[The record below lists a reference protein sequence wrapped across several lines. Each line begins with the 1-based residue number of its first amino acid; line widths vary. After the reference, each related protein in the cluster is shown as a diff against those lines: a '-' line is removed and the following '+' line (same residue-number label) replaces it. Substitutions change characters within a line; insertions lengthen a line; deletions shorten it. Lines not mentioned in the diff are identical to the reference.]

1 MAVYVPAGTGILSRL
16 GESMN
21 EKNLQG
27 ASLMAWARRRK
38 GYSQQMV
45 ANRTGIDRR
54 LYQRLEHGERDIGRV
69 SMKTGLSICKALD
82 IDPFQ
87 LVPDHESPHRL

>member
-1 MAVYVPAGTGILSRL
+1 MV
-16 GESMN
+16 
-21 EKNLQG
+21 
-27 ASLMAWARRRK
+27 WARRRK

-45 ANRTGIDRR
+45 SEMTGIDLRQ
-54 LYQRLEHGERDIGRV
+54 YQRLEHGERDIRRA

-87 LVPDHESPHRL
+87 LAPDHESPNRH

>member
-1 MAVYVPAGTGILSRL
+1 MDR
-16 GESMN
+16 
-21 EKNLQG
+21 KNLHG
-27 ASLMAWARRRK
+27 GNLMVWARRRK

-45 ANRTGIDRR
+45 SEMTGIDLRQ
-54 LYQRLEHGERDIGRV
+54 YQRLEHGERDIRRA

-87 LVPDHESPHRL
+87 LAPDHESPNRH

>member
-1 MAVYVPAGTGILSRL
+1 
-16 GESMN
+16 MN

-27 ASLMAWARRRK
+27 ASLMEWARRRK

-54 LYQRLEHGERDIGRV
+54 LYQRLEHGERDIRRA
-69 SMKTGLSICKALD
+69 SMRTGLSICEVLE
-82 IDPFQ
+82 IDPFL
-87 LVPDHESPHRL
+87 LVFGHESPNRH